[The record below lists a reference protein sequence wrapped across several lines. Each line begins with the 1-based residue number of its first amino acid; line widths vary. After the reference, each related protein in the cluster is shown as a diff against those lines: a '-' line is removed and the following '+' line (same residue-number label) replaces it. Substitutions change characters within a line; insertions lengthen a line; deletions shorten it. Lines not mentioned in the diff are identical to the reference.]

1 LLLFAGGE
9 SPVFFKKLPIASKSE
24 IRITLIGL
32 TLASVAL
39 SVGLA
44 ILALWLTTSGDPDT
58 LVPEWEIW
66 VNMIFFS
73 ALIPALVCPTVVH
86 ALLKTLR
93 ELHLARAELDAIAHR
108 DPLTGLLNRR
118 GFDEAAGALIGQAAA
133 RREVVSALLC
143 DIDHF
148 KRINDTYGHDC
159 GDVAIRH
166 VASVIRATLAT
177 SAKVAIG
184 RQGGEEFAVIA
195 TGRSIRELA
204 QLAELLRSTMAAT
217 PFNWEGEDISLTI
230 SLGTSMAPPTEA
242 SVKSLLSS
250 ADEALYEA
258 KKRGRNRVVQA
269 HFAMAA

>member
-1 LLLFAGGE
+1 
-9 SPVFFKKLPIASKSE
+9 VFFKKLPIASKSE

-66 VNMIFFS
+66 LNMIFFS

-108 DPLTGLLNRR
+108 DHLTGLLNRR

-133 RREVVSALLC
+133 RREAVSALLC

-159 GDVAIRH
+159 GDMAIRH
-166 VASVIRATLAT
+166 VASVIRASLGARDG
-177 SAKVAIG
+177 VALG
-184 RQGGEEFAVIA
+184 RQGGEEFAIVA
-195 TGRSIRELA
+195 TGHSVVELA
-204 QLAELLRSTMAAT
+204 HLAEALRLSVATT
-217 PFNWEGEDISLTI
+217 PFAWEGEAIAMTI
-230 SLGTSMAPPTEA
+230 SLGTSLSASAGA

-258 KKRGRNRVVQA
+258 KRCGRNRVMEA
-269 HFAMAA
+269 HFAAAA

>member
-1 LLLFAGGE
+1 
-9 SPVFFKKLPIASKSE
+9 VFFKKLPIASKSE

-93 ELHLARAELDAIAHR
+93 EMHLARAELDAIAHR

>member
-1 LLLFAGGE
+1 M
-9 SPVFFKKLPIASKSE
+9 FFKKLPIASKSE

-44 ILALWLTTSGDPDT
+44 ILALWLTTTGDPDT

-118 GFDEAAGALIGQAAA
+118 GFDKAAGTLIGQAAA
-133 RREVVSALLC
+133 RREAVSALLC

-166 VASVIRATLAT
+166 VASVIRATLTT
-177 SAKVAIG
+177 STKVAIG

-204 QLAELLRSTMAAT
+204 HLAELLRSTMAET

-269 HFAMAA
+269 HLAMAA